1 MSAQGMV
8 YIGYKQTPW
17 GDGFNKAV
25 GNWKKGIAEASRVCS
40 NWGYSHAESLNKRII
55 KERDENN
62 WIVSYMQCQCVVKK
76 DN

>member
-25 GNWKKGIAEASRVCS
+25 GNWEKGIAEASRVCS
-40 NWGYSHAESLNKRII
+40 NWGVLTCRKL
-55 KERDENN
+55 KQENN
-62 WIVSYMQCQCVVKK
+62 
-76 DN
+76 

>member
-25 GNWKKGIAEASRVCS
+25 GNWEKALLRQVEYALIG
-40 NWGYSHAESLNKRII
+40 GTH
-55 KERDENN
+55 
-62 WIVSYMQCQCVVKK
+62 MQKA
-76 DN
+76 